1 MLRIPGMP
9 LLPGTVFR
17 DVSIVQKKKNN
28 LVKPKLKVPL
38 SLFIIFLADNQDQFS
53 QTSASN
59 EL

>member
-1 MLRIPGMP
+1 MIRIPGMP

-17 DVSIVQKKKNN
+17 DVSIVQKNKN
-28 LVKPKLKVPL
+28 LLKPKLTSIL
-38 SLFIIFLADNQDQFS
+38 LLADNQDQFS